1 MDRKKFDRF
10 WQKRTKIK
18 DPRIA
23 THFKHDDT
31 HVYDLRLIRKLIK
44 PDAEVLDLACG
55 TCYISNQFVDQVKYI
70 KAVDKFPEFL
80 KHCKK
85 SPKMETVACDILA
98 FTDSKKYD
106 LILLIGIMLFFDDQ
120 DSEAIYKKCHKL
132 LNKNGIMFVRHQCG
146 VKGDVVVNK
155 YSQTVGDNY
164 CARYKHLDKELQ
176 MLKKIFKKVKRVD
189 ILPKHLN
196 PWPDTHH
203 YAFICKKKQ
212 T

>member
-1 MDRKKFDRF
+1 MDRKKIDRF
-10 WQKRTKIK
+10 WQERTKIK

-31 HVYDLRLIRKLIK
+31 YVYDLRLIKKLIK
-44 PDAEVLDLACG
+44 HGAEVLDLACG
-55 TCYISNQFVDQVKYI
+55 TCYISNQLVDKVKYI

-85 SPKMETVACDILA
+85 TPRLETVACDILT

-120 DSEAIYKKCHKL
+120 DSATIYKKCHKL
-132 LNKNGIMFVRHQCG
+132 LKKNGAMLVRHQCG
-146 VKGDVVVNK
+146 VKQDIVVNK
-155 YSQTVGDNY
+155 YSPTVGGHY
-164 CARYKHLDKELQ
+164 YARYKHLDKEVQ
-176 MLKKIFKKVKRVD
+176 MLKKIFKKVSVVD
-189 ILPKHLN
+189 ILPKRLN

-203 YAFICKKKQ
+203 YAFICKKN
-212 T
+212 